1 MSQELSLRQKAI
13 RWKQAGRAVSWICQR
28 LERSRD
34 WFYKW
39 WNRYQEA
46 GASGLRD
53 RTHAPKSNPQ
63 RWSGEIRQVILDIR
77 DRLMRRRGPRERYR
91 LAGAATIRHELA
103 CLGYDPLPSLRTI
116 ERVLQ
121 QGERTSPAF
130 HPEPCTSSSS
140 YPMLRVTHSN
150 QRHQVDLIGPRYL
163 KGSRRQWFFLV
174 YRDAYDGAVF
184 VEFQPKPH
192 MEEVLAFVVRA
203 WQRLGLPDILQV
215 DNSDLFGLTS
225 HPGSLNRFSDIAG
238 RGQPYLY
245 PRARTLA
252 QWRHRTLQ
260 RLAPGTH
267 SVHPLAFSLSGSTR
281 TEGDDGHLFS
291 RTHSSRS
298 EFSDHRPDSKTPV
311 ATYFAS
317 QLPSTS
323 GTSARCHR
331 SRDLPSTRSSLGSHY
346 DPGREIPS
354 WQTFGPSVCLCHPF
368 HSNNA
373 PQNLFAWPPDQTV
386 RFPVHW
392 QTQTVSTH
400 LAVIFSEVSSALT
413 WRTAICR

>member
-53 RTHAPKSNPQ
+53 RSHAPKSNPQ

-77 DRLMRRRGPRERYR
+77 DRMMRRRGPRARYR

-140 YPMLRVTHSN
+140 YPMFRVTHSN

-225 HPGSLNRFSDIAG
+225 HPGSLNRFVRLTLLAG
-238 RGQPYLY
+238 VNLTFIPEHE
-245 PRARTLA
+245 P
-252 QWRHRTLQ
+252 WRHCAIERFNGWLQERILSIPLHFPSQVRRELRAMMDTCFREHIHPDLNFQTTAQIRKHLSPHTLPHNFHRHLEPLPVAIGRVTFLRRVRPSGRITILGVKFQ
-260 RLAPGTH
+260 VGKRL
-267 SVHPLAFSLSGSTR
+267 VHQYVSAILFTR
-281 TEGDDGHLFS
+281 TMFL
-291 RTHSSRS
+291 
-298 EFSDHRPDSKTPV
+298 KI
-311 ATYFAS
+311 Y
-317 QLPSTS
+317 
-323 GTSARCHR
+323 
-331 SRDLPSTRSSLGSHY
+331 SH
-346 DPGREIPS
+346 GRLIK
-354 WQTFGPSVCLCHPF
+354 QFDFPF
-368 HSNNA
+368 IGKL
-373 PQNLFAWPPDQTV
+373 NL
-386 RFPVHW
+386 
-392 QTQTVSTH
+392 
-400 LAVIFSEVSSALT
+400 
-413 WRTAICR
+413 